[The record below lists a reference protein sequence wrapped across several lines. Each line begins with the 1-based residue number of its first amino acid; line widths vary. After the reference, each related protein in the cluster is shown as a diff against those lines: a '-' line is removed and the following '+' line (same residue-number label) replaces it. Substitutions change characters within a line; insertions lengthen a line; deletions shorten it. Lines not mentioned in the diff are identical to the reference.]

1 MHQQIRTIVVAA
13 TITISAASLTATPA
27 HADAIDGDW
36 CHGTNHLAIDGDS
49 IVTPGRN
56 KIQGRYTRYSFA
68 YVVPANETGAGSE
81 VSMVMVRGQELVQLN
96 RSGQSGGP
104 EVWRRCK
111 PIS

>member
-1 MHQQIRTIVVAA
+1 MRHSPRKMVLTAA
-13 TITISAASLTATPA
+13 IAGSAACLSATTAF
-27 HADAIDGDW
+27 ADAIDGDW
-36 CHGTNHLAIDGDS
+36 CNGASHVAIDGDS

-68 YVVPANETGAGSE
+68 YVVPANEPSAGSE
-81 VSMVMVRGQELVQLN
+81 VSMVMLRGQELVHLS
-96 RSGQSGGP
+96 RAGGAP

>member
-1 MHQQIRTIVVAA
+1 MHQRSRTMILAAIVAV
-13 TITISAASLTATPA
+13 SAASLTATPA

-36 CHGTNHLAIDGDS
+36 CHGTSHLAINGDS

-56 KIQGRYTRYSFA
+56 KIQGQYTRYSFV
-68 YVVPANETGAGSE
+68 YIVPVNEPGAGNE
-81 VSMVMVRGQELVQLN
+81 VSMVMVRGQELVQLK
-96 RSGQSGGP
+96 RSGQDGEP